1 MEAKALLLVALGGAI
16 GACLRYGIGV
26 WLTSDSFPWATL
38 SVNLVG
44 SLLLGTISCAAVANG
59 VLSEE
64 VTLFV
69 GIGLLGAFTTLST
82 YSVDAIKMYQA
93 EAYSQLASYVFATS
107 IGGPVLALIGWK
119 LTQTI
124 LDNKAL

>member
-1 MEAKALLLVALGGAI
+1 MPKIRHRIV
-16 GACLRYGIGV
+16 V
-26 WLTSDSFPWATL
+26 DFDSFPWATL
-38 SVNLVG
+38 TVNLVG
-44 SLLLGTISCAAVANG
+44 SLQLESITCAAVVNG

-107 IGGPVLALIGWK
+107 IGGPLIALIGWK
-119 LTQTI
+119 LMQTI
-124 LDNKAL
+124 LDN

>member
-1 MEAKALLLVALGGAI
+1 MEAKALLLVALGGAL
-16 GACLRYGIGV
+16 GASLRYGIGL

-38 SVNLVG
+38 TVNLVG
-44 SLLLGTISCAAVANG
+44 SLLLGSLTCAALVNG

-82 YSVDAIKMYQA
+82 YSVDSIRMYQA
-93 EAYSQLASYVFATS
+93 EAYSHLAAYVLATS
-107 IGGPVLALIGWK
+107 IGGPILVLVGWK
-119 LTQTI
+119 VTELI
-124 LDNKAL
+124 LE